1 MSNVTVEGIFL
12 GSQIDTKT
20 FDGKETSKVLID
32 VYQPHSDSANKLV
45 QLRSTDLTLVNNLK
59 DIAGNSPVK
68 IKARVAAYQ
77 NNPIF
82 HFISFVK

>member
-1 MSNVTVEGIFL
+1 MSNVTVEGIYL

-32 VYQPHSDSANKLV
+32 VYQPQSDSANKLV

-59 DIAGNSPVK
+59 DFNANSPVK